1 MAADPYRTLGVTRS
15 VSDEELRRAYRRLVQ
30 RHHPDHNGG
39 SAESARRFE
48 EIQAAYA
55 EIRDRRAAAG
65 ARPTASG
72 AAAGAGSL
80 DERLAQL
87 EFELREAQR
96 GRERRLR
103 EAREQRERIRAERE
117 RLAREAE
124 RSTAAAAER
133 AAAQRAAARGAQPDR
148 DARASRDEELGRV
161 STDDSFGAILRDA
174 RDELTERFSHA
185 REHPVV
191 KRVSDLIDGLDGL
204 ASQLDGRDK
213 PPRRGR

>member
-1 MAADPYRTLGVTRS
+1 MTRVATDPYRALGVSST

-48 EIQAAYA
+48 EVQAAYA
-55 EIRDRRAAAG
+55 EIRDRRRVAG
-65 ARPTASG
+65 ARRTTT
-72 AAAGAGSL
+72 AAGTENF

-87 EFELREAQR
+87 EYELREAQR
-96 GRERRLR
+96 ARERRLR
-103 EAREQRERIRAERE
+103 EAREQRERIQAARERRVQEAERA
-117 RLAREAE
+117 RLAREAG
-124 RSTAAAAER
+124 RSAD
-133 AAAQRAAARGAQPDR
+133 AAQAAQR
-148 DARASRDEELGRV
+148 DARAATDEELGYV

-204 ASQLDGRDK
+204 ASQLDGRDRDRNRK
-213 PPRRGR
+213 SRRP